1 VSYPYPPPDPS
12 HQQPPAGPPPG
23 GWSVP
28 QGPMPPAGPG
38 WPHQQPMHGGPGMPP
53 GPPYGGP
60 PPPRGSNTGLIVAL
74 AVGAAVVLVAVLAVV
89 VIVVSREDPDPIGT
103 VAPTAS
109 SGGPVAGSELKPSE
123 YDDAASWSLWN
134 PLNERTSDSGPLST
148 AEVFGSSDSR
158 SVEDSRKNVYTVQGE
173 GRLDSDCTQA
183 VWGEGLKSALRSY
196 DCTQAV
202 RGVYADSSKR
212 VVGHVAVFNLRD
224 VTSANQFVK
233 DLDPE
238 LGKGF
243 LAPLPGQPAPLDRF
257 GSGFTGADAGAYG
270 HLVVVSWVGYTDGKN
285 DSSASIDAI
294 APRSAVER
302 AAKNFLFS
310 RVTKAR

>member
-1 VSYPYPPPDPS
+1 M
-12 HQQPPAGPPPG
+12 QP
-23 GWSVP
+23 
-28 QGPMPPAGPG
+28 M
-38 WPHQQPMHGGPGMPP
+38 QPMHGGPGLPP
-53 GPPYGGP
+53 GPPYGP

-74 AVGAAVVLVAVLAVV
+74 AVGAAVVIVAVLAVV
-89 VIVVSREDPDPIGT
+89 VIV
-103 VAPTAS
+103 AS
-109 SGGPVAGSELKPSE
+109 SGDPAPSRSPTTPTGGPVAGSELRPSE
-123 YDDAASWSLWN
+123 YDDAASWNLWD
-134 PLNERTSDSGPLST
+134 PLNDRTSDSGPLST
-148 AEVFGSSDSR
+148 SEVFGGSDSR
-158 SVEDSRKNVYTVQGE
+158 SVEDSRKNLYTVQGE

-183 VWGEGLKSALRSY
+183 VWGEGLRSALRTY
-196 DCTQAV
+196 DCTQVV

-233 DLDPE
+233 DLDPA

-243 LAPLPGQPAPLDRF
+243 LVPLPGQPAPLDRF

-285 DSSASIDAI
+285 DSSADLDAI

-302 AAKNFLFS
+302 AAKNFLFP
-310 RVTKAR
+310 RVAKAR